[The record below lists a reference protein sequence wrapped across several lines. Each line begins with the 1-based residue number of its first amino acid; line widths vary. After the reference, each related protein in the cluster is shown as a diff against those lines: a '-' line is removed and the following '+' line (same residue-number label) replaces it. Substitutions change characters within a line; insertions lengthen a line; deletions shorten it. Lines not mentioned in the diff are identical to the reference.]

1 MHCIADSLDGFL
13 DPKKIGRCLFP
24 DILPFL
30 REVDNVIGV
39 YIYIIVFYCHQI
51 PTLIFSWVDWSLL
64 KSLSLFGMELSW
76 MQVEQPSSSRLVMMP
91 YIQHI
96 SSAMELWAKQYA
108 SRDDLINFKRLC
120 LGWIWSYCESILAAV
135 NLWLCET
142 PSLLDLIALY
152 LN

>member
-39 YIYIIVFYCHQI
+39 YIYIYYCI
-51 PTLIFSWVDWSLL
+51 
-64 KSLSLFGMELSW
+64 LFGMELSW

-91 YIQHI
+91 CIQHI

-120 LGWIWSYCESILAAV
+120 LG
-135 NLWLCET
+135 
-142 PSLLDLIALY
+142 
-152 LN
+152 